1 VVRVG
6 KYHFLFHP
14 DQVEEVLETHA
25 DRFERVAGER
35 RVSGRLVDDAL
46 FASEGEKH
54 ARQREVM
61 EPVMY
66 HRAPDALAGV
76 VAQLAAWM
84 RDSLSDG
91 QTMDLFQWTESTT
104 TTEMV
109 RLLFGLETSDPRAK
123 RMAHLIRE
131 AIDAMDHMFLGFS
144 GIPDHIGPL
153 KSRFRRARGEL
164 DQAIAGVMSERGE
177 AGKGEGDILGLLGG
191 SGLPDVDIRNE
202 LITLFRGHQAV
213 STALTWTFY
222 QLASLPDVESR
233 MHAEIDSVT
242 GGGER
247 LPGAE
252 DLDRLDYTRR
262 TFQESLRLMPPAW
275 VLARLCVEDHPV
287 GQYVVPKGAQ
297 VLLTEWVTHR
307 DERWWADPSR
317 FDPDR
322 FTPEVESK
330 RPRYAYFPQGGGAK
344 MCMGKH
350 FVVPVEAPLLLAA
363 VAGQWR
369 MRVAPGFKV
378 DLAPKATLK
387 PKRGVRVVVERRA

>member
-25 DRFERVAGER
+25 DRFERVASER

-46 FASEGEKH
+46 FASEGERH
-54 ARQREVM
+54 AGQREVM

-66 HRAPDALAGV
+66 RHAPEALAGV
-76 VAQLAAWM
+76 VAQLGGWM
-84 RDSLSDG
+84 RDSLSEG

-109 RLLFGLETSDPRAK
+109 QLLFGLEPADPGGR
-123 RMAHLIRE
+123 RMAGLIRE
-131 AIDAMDHMFLGFS
+131 AIYAMDHIFLGFS
-144 GIPDHIGPL
+144 RIPDHVGPL
-153 KSRFRRARGEL
+153 MSRFRRARAEL
-164 DQAIAGVMSERGE
+164 DRAIAAVISERRE
-177 AGKGEGDILGLLGG
+177 AGSGDGDILGMLAG
-191 SGLPDVDIRNE
+191 SGLSEVEIRNE
-202 LITLFRGHQAV
+202 LVTLFRGHQAV
-213 STALTWTFY
+213 STGLTWTFY
-222 QLASLPDVESR
+222 QLASLPEVESR
-233 MHAEIDSVT
+233 MHAEIDAVT

-247 LPGAE
+247 LPGPE

-275 VLARLCVEDHPV
+275 VLARLCVQDHAV

-322 FTPEVESK
+322 FTPEIESK
-330 RPRYAYFPQGGGAK
+330 RPRYAYFPQGGGPK

-350 FVVPVEAPLLLAA
+350 LVVPVEAPLLLAA
-363 VAGQWR
+363 VAGRWR
-369 MRVAPGFKV
+369 MRLAPGFEME
-378 DLAPKATLK
+378 LAPKATLK
-387 PKRGVRVVVERRA
+387 PKHGIRVVVERRA